1 MAAPPLLAIE
11 GLTTRFVTSAGSA
24 NAVDGLSLHVD
35 EGETLALVGESGC
48 GKSVTALSILRLV
61 PNPPGR
67 IVSGRI
73 LLAGRDLLQM
83 SEGEIRSVR
92 GKDVA
97 MIFQEPM
104 TSLNPVFTIG
114 RQIEECLV
122 EHGAASPRAARRR
135 AIELLEVVRLPEPQR
150 IVARYPHHLSG
161 GMRQRVMIAIAIACG
176 PKLLVADEP
185 TTALDVTIQ
194 AQILN
199 LLRGLQKEFRM
210 GLLLIT
216 HDLGVVAEMA
226 QRVVVMYA
234 GRKVEEAG
242 VRDLFHR
249 PQHPYTRG
257 LLGATPRVRQ
267 ERSSGKRE
275 KLTEIAGMV
284 PSLFDMP
291 RGCAFQPRCPWAI
304 DRCTRS
310 PPEDTA
316 TEDGR
321 RVACF
326 VAQDAALAAR

>member
-1 MAAPPLLAIE
+1 MAQVPVLAIE

-83 SEGEIRSVR
+83 SDAEIRSVR

-104 TSLNPVFTIG
+104 TSLNPVYTIG
-114 RQIEECLV
+114 RQIEEGLV
-122 EHGAASPRAARRR
+122 EHNAVSPRAARRR
-135 AIELLEVVRLPEPQR
+135 AIELLDVVRLPEPHR
-150 IVARYPHHLSG
+150 IVDRYPHHLSG

-234 GRKVEEAG
+234 GRKVEEAS

-257 LLGATPRVRQ
+257 LLGATPRVR
-267 ERSSGKRE
+267 ERRSAKRT

-291 RGCAFQPRCPWAI
+291 RGCAFQPRCSWAI
-304 DRCTRS
+304 DRCAQSQPDDAPTG
-310 PPEDTA
+310 
-316 TEDGR
+316 DGR

-326 VAQDAALAAR
+326 VAQDAALAVR